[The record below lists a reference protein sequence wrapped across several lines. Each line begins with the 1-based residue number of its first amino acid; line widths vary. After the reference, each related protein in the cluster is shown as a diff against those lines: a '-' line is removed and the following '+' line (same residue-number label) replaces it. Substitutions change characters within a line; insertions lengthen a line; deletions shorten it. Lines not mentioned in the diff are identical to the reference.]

1 MLASAAV
8 PRAARALELW
18 TLHATGPC
26 APRVRALISSFLC
39 GGLCGRALGA
49 RGPQVEEALVAA
61 RKRVAE
67 LEALLKIK
75 HEEAARD
82 QVRVRES
89 WMLYLD

>member
-1 MLASAAV
+1 M
-8 PRAARALELW
+8 
-18 TLHATGPC
+18 
-26 APRVRALISSFLC
+26 
-39 GGLCGRALGA
+39 
-49 RGPQVEEALVAA
+49 AA

-89 WMLYLD
+89 WMMYLD